1 MPSPCVVFARLGQG
15 KPLLSIFSAIHQLFE
30 HTVAC
35 CTLLGSDREMALVAI
50 HKESAEPIRMAEL
63 A

>member
-1 MPSPCVVFARLGQG
+1 MPLDPN
-15 KPLLSIFSAIHQLFE
+15 
-30 HTVAC
+30 
-35 CTLLGSDREMALVAI
+35 REMALVAI

>member
-1 MPSPCVVFARLGQG
+1 LRDWAKESRYFRFFRRYTSFSSTRLRCMPLDPN
-15 KPLLSIFSAIHQLFE
+15 
-30 HTVAC
+30 
-35 CTLLGSDREMALVAI
+35 REMALVAI